1 MSSMCST
8 STTFSSSSES
18 SDTSTL
24 SFNRKRNSRASSQKQ
39 PFIRA
44 ANAPL
49 GSLPSSAVQEQRGP
63 SATSFVGSTG
73 CSPAQR
79 FDEFQRQR
87 HHQSGPSASKS
98 SSKPRQRLKK
108 SLGSLPKHRA
118 LSLTQQNFP
127 DIRKWPQDQRG
138 DRKGHEEEEMI
149 AAEFVPGGGGH
160 SAAARAIPAT
170 GTGASTSPSLCRR
183 AASSDQTS
191 RRTIRWYL
199 PAAQQPIRPRL
210 VLSEKGLTEVARE
223 KSTLSHGAATGPSST
238 TPAASG
244 AEGTVEEMPD
254 LPKTR
259 TRKLRGAVDPATA
272 VQGRRYPVDSV
283 EAVAQQRRPS
293 IAFAKP
299 SLQQGRRSSAS
310 AWLTHAGRRASTM
323 PITGIQKVLPRTFP
337 PALEA
342 RKLASGSQSQPDK
355 VTHPHD
361 DESSSSSTSEDSA
374 TPPAPPLRRPSVA
387 VKAPDMTRRRSIAG
401 KHTAPRR
408 APGTKLAG
416 SSKPRQGIPPTG
428 TPPREPEKRVADG
441 AMPSLEAEKAVTAEA
456 MASTSS
462 GEPVPPASMTQL
474 LPSAVTMKSAMVQKS
489 DAKKTDAALTSGSK
503 STWWAAL
510 TRPFTIPALS
520 LADVLVGPYEEDAAA
535 PAQMPHARRHSTPAL
550 DNQRGPGRSS
560 VKMKRAAHG
569 SDDPDDIAAVAG
581 DAVGGTG
588 APPARGPLAA
598 GHSGRPVPGP
608 NDSVDYLDFDYF
620 QWLQQ
625 NFENEGSEVLTHHRR
640 RRCSL
645 FGLCARCLVLV
656 ILVCAATSLLIFTF
670 HLGQTLTRNIRK
682 PNTTQTSGAS
692 STSSSAVVTNAST
705 AMTKTTTVA
714 TTSSTEAPLPP
725 TEDLYDDLGDR
736 DPTCPIATY
745 PARVPPVPVVNRT
758 DFPYNDSTTTQYRK
772 LLCVVD
778 SRYFSPK
785 RRYALNLLPTAY
797 CSEIIFSA
805 VYVNIGKKTTV
816 YHKRPIDVEILKDL
830 INLKQTRTHRGDKL
844 RLHVTLGG
852 ERKDSPNFVETLEKY
867 QVRDAVVEGLYKF
880 SNLID
885 GVNVHWDRPGDQCD
899 QEFTAAY
906 FRAFLEAL
914 YLRDMSIILTVPPVL
929 GLARKFWLMSVTR
942 YVDYVI
948 VTTHLLR
955 RQGVLDCSGRRQY
968 AAASYLAIRDHVL
981 RETANPFQAA
991 KVVYSIA
998 LGADVFRAT
1007 LPLSF
1012 PMLLDAGTPSS
1023 VFDGPTIQP
1032 NKTSYDHVCRMPKG
1046 VFDGDSECV
1055 YAIRQTATGGAEL
1068 ALYAGPEE
1076 LAARMRSSYYSKI
1089 GDTTVAVYDM
1099 YLDDFGG
1106 NCMSAGG
1113 ATAKLSPLVAAI
1125 AETGL

>member
-1 MSSMCST
+1 M
-8 STTFSSSSES
+8 
-18 SDTSTL
+18 
-24 SFNRKRNSRASSQKQ
+24 RH
-39 PFIRA
+39 
-44 ANAPL
+44 L
-49 GSLPSSAVQEQRGP
+49 GSQPSSAVQEQRGP
-63 SATSFVGSTG
+63 SATSFVGSTAVPG
-73 CSPAQR
+73 ASIS
-79 FDEFQRQR
+79 
-87 HHQSGPSASKS
+87 SG
-98 SSKPRQRLKK
+98 KPRQRLEK
-108 SLGSLPKHRA
+108 SLCSLPKHRA
-118 LSLTQQNFP
+118 LSLTQQNFL
-127 DIRKWPQDQRG
+127 DIRKRPQEQHG
-138 DRKGHEEEEMI
+138 DRKGHEEEGMV

-170 GTGASTSPSLCRR
+170 GPGVATSPSLCRR

-223 KSTLSHGAATGPSST
+223 KSTLPHGAATGPSST
-238 TPAASG
+238 TPAACG
-244 AEGTVEEMPD
+244 AKGTVDEMPD

-272 VQGRRYPVDSV
+272 VQARRYPVDSV

-310 AWLTHAGRRASTM
+310 AWLTHAGRRTSTM
-323 PITGIQKVLPRTFP
+323 PMTGIRKVLPRTFP
-337 PALEA
+337 PALEM
-342 RKLASGSQSQPDK
+342 RKFSSGSQSPPDK
-355 VTHPHD
+355 VTQPHD
-361 DESSSSSTSEDSA
+361 DESSSSSTSEDSE
-374 TPPAPPLRRPSVA
+374 TPPAPPSRRPSVA

-408 APGTKLAG
+408 APGTKPAG
-416 SSKPRQGIPPTG
+416 SSKPRQATPPTG
-428 TPPREPEKRVADG
+428 TFPRKPEKMVEAG
-441 AMPSLEAEKAVTAEA
+441 AMPSLEAEKAVAAEA

-489 DAKKTDAALTSGSK
+489 DAKKTEAALTSGSK

-581 DAVGGTG
+581 DAVWWDWGPIPDKCIDKSGFIG
-588 APPARGPLAA
+588 AHFSAPPARGPLAT
-598 GHSGRPVPGP
+598 GHFGRPVPGP

-625 NFENEGSEVLTHHRR
+625 NLENDGSEVLTHHRR
-640 RRCSL
+640 RRFSL

-670 HLGQTLTRNIRK
+670 HLGQTLTRNIQK
-682 PNTTQTSGAS
+682 PN
-692 STSSSAVVTNAST
+692 
-705 AMTKTTTVA
+705 
-714 TTSSTEAPLPP
+714 
-725 TEDLYDDLGDR
+725 EDLYDDLADR

-772 LLCVVD
+772 LLCVID

-785 RRYALNLLPTAY
+785 RRYALKLLPTAY

-816 YHKRPIDVEILKDL
+816 DHKRPIDVEILKDL
-830 INLKQTRTHRGDKL
+830 IHLKQTRTHRGDKL

-852 ERKDSPNFVETLEKY
+852 GAKGFSELCGDPGKIPSPRRCRRRAV
-867 QVRDAVVEGLYKF
+867 QV
-880 SNLID
+880 
-885 GVNVHWDRPGDQCD
+885 Q
-899 QEFTAAY
+899 
-906 FRAFLEAL
+906 
-914 YLRDMSIILTVPPVL
+914 
-929 GLARKFWLMSVTR
+929 
-942 YVDYVI
+942 
-948 VTTHLLR
+948 
-955 RQGVLDCSGRRQY
+955 
-968 AAASYLAIRDHVL
+968 
-981 RETANPFQAA
+981 
-991 KVVYSIA
+991 
-998 LGADVFRAT
+998 
-1007 LPLSF
+1007 
-1012 PMLLDAGTPSS
+1012 
-1023 VFDGPTIQP
+1023 
-1032 NKTSYDHVCRMPKG
+1032 
-1046 VFDGDSECV
+1046 
-1055 YAIRQTATGGAEL
+1055 
-1068 ALYAGPEE
+1068 
-1076 LAARMRSSYYSKI
+1076 
-1089 GDTTVAVYDM
+1089 
-1099 YLDDFGG
+1099 
-1106 NCMSAGG
+1106 
-1113 ATAKLSPLVAAI
+1113 
-1125 AETGL
+1125 